1 MSSTKLEHV
10 IIVGGGLGGLATALS
25 FHYLFPRHNLTAPRI
40 TIYEREPTES
50 SRINEGYTM
59 AIRGDRVGGA
69 VQALKTINQDLYN
82 DIRSMAA
89 PEGDKNVAMQF
100 SFGVNCDLN
109 PALKLNTSAGEDSFR
124 IARFKLRNR
133 LVKELKHFGESKI
146 KLEWNSHVIKADYNK
161 EKNKV
166 NVELKDGRTN
176 ECDLLIV
183 ADGAHS
189 SVRRYIYPEEKLNF
203 QKCISLSCVT
213 TIDDG
218 ESLPS
223 PIRTSPLVGTTG
235 KGIGMFMAA
244 IDEKSFFW
252 GVIYPSNE
260 ERPPPYKG
268 SIMTKDE
275 QEEFVNEV
283 LTRTNGWL
291 SNEFCSFVRKCDR
304 ERILILNSQDK
315 FPHKNPSE
323 KHVIFI
329 GDALH
334 PMNPTSGNGANM
346 AIMDAVELIQLLIKH
361 HVKQDNYLIT
371 RSIDEF
377 DRDHVQR
384 STTAIKVSH
393 RNMAF
398 AVATGLKFQLNII
411 IMRIVA
417 FAINN
422 SFLFKSLLIGFVSVV
437 IMILILYVRKFF

>member
-1 MSSTKLEHV
+1 MSSAKLEHV

-50 SRINEGYTM
+50 GRINEGYTI
-59 AIRGDRVGGA
+59 AIRGDRVGGG
-69 VQALKTINQDLYN
+69 VQALKTISQDLYN
-82 DIRSMAA
+82 DIRNMAA
-89 PEGDKNVAMQF
+89 PEGDKNVAIQF
-100 SFGVNCDLN
+100 SFGVNCDIN
-109 PALKLNTSAGEDSFR
+109 PVLKLNRSAEEDSFR

-133 LVKELKHFGESKI
+133 LVEELKHFGESKI

-166 NVELKDGRTN
+166 NVELKDGTTN

-189 SVRRYIYPEEKLNF
+189 SVRRYMYPGEKLNF

-213 TIDDG
+213 TIDNG

-223 PIRTSPLVGTTG
+223 PIRTSPLVGITG
-235 KGIGMFMAA
+235 KGIGIFMAT

-260 ERPPPYKG
+260 ERSPPYKG
-268 SIMTKDE
+268 SVMTKDE

-283 LTRTNGWL
+283 LTRTNGCL
-291 SNEFCSFVRKCDR
+291 SNQFRSFVRKCDR

-323 KHVIFI
+323 KHIIFI

-334 PMNPTSGNGANM
+334 PMNPSSGNGANM
-346 AIMDAVELIQLLIKH
+346 AIMDAVEFIQLLIKH
-361 HVKQDNYLIT
+361 HEKQDNYLIT

-384 STTAIKVSH
+384 STLAIKISH
-393 RNMAF
+393 RNMAS
-398 AVATGLKFQLNII
+398 AVATGFKFQLNKI

-422 SFLFKSLLIGFVSVV
+422 PFLFKSLLIGFVSVV